1 MTLVELIKA
10 LKEELK
16 HGAGDRELRPDV
28 TVVAIL
34 SPYAPEPPAPVV
46 VKTVTDRT
54 NKRVT
59 VAPPPAEGT

>member
-28 TVVAIL
+28 TVATIL
-34 SPYAPEPPAPVV
+34 APAAPEP
-46 VKTVTDRT
+46 VKPSRE
-54 NKRVT
+54 KGRYG
-59 VAPPPAEGT
+59 PGTAGASQPMTSENP